1 MSGRQRLCKGRG
13 RTIEMELFASRLVVR
28 GGEQFGE
35 VTHPETNETYHTRF
49 QQKDKDR
56 WQLDGCTAAK
66 VCLTAPGYRR
76 WDRWL
81 FCSRALHRCEC

>member
-1 MSGRQRLCKGRG
+1 
-13 RTIEMELFASRLVVR
+13 
-28 GGEQFGE
+28 
-35 VTHPETNETYHTRF
+35 
-49 QQKDKDR
+49 
-56 WQLDGCTAAK
+56 